1 MNRVIVTLCSTFL
14 VAQTANVQI
23 VHNSPY
29 PTVDIYVDGVVALED
44 VEYRASTGLLELPV
58 NTTVGIAPADGDVI
72 ASFDFALEEGEDYIV
87 VASGIVGD
95 TDHPFELLAS
105 GLETEAEDDG
115 MFALQVM
122 HGVTDAPAVDIY
134 ANGIL
139 LVDSLAYGDFAG
151 YLQVPADDY
160 TLDITAHGEEDV
172 VISFSA
178 PLSGFGGGAAV
189 VYASGFLAP
198 TDQDSAFTLILTT
211 PLGDVI
217 VLEED
222 EVYSPTANVQ
232 IVHNSPYPTVD
243 IYVDGVVA
251 LEDVEYRASTGLL
264 ELPVNTTV
272 GIAPADGDV
281 IASFDFALEEG
292 EDYIVVASGIVGDT
306 DHPFELLASGLET
319 EAEDDGMFALQV
331 MHGVTDAPAVD
342 IYANGILLVDSLA
355 YGDFAGYLQVP
366 ADDYTLDI
374 TAHGEEDVVISFS
387 APLSGFGGG
396 AAVVYASGFLAPTDQ
411 DSAFTLI
418 LTTPLG
424 DVIDLSTTTL
434 AVSENGII
442 NPSKF
447 SLHQNYPNPFNPSTQ
462 ISYNLPEDAMVNINI
477 YDLIGH
483 SVKTL
488 VSSNQIAGY
497 RSVRWDATNDEGQA
511 VSAGMYI
518 YIVQAGEQSQTKKMI
533 LLK

>member
-14 VAQTANVQI
+14 VAQ
-23 VHNSPY
+23 
-29 PTVDIYVDGVVALED
+29 
-44 VEYRASTGLLELPV
+44 
-58 NTTVGIAPADGDVI
+58 
-72 ASFDFALEEGEDYIV
+72 
-87 VASGIVGD
+87 
-95 TDHPFELLAS
+95 
-105 GLETEAEDDG
+105 
-115 MFALQVM
+115 
-122 HGVTDAPAVDIY
+122 
-134 ANGIL
+134 
-139 LVDSLAYGDFAG
+139 
-151 YLQVPADDY
+151 
-160 TLDITAHGEEDV
+160 
-172 VISFSA
+172 
-178 PLSGFGGGAAV
+178 
-189 VYASGFLAP
+189 
-198 TDQDSAFTLILTT
+198 
-211 PLGDVI
+211 
-217 VLEED
+217 
-222 EVYSPTANVQ
+222 TANVQ